1 MITIV
6 KYITVAAL
14 ALFSLM
20 SCNTETSLQEY
31 LVAKQDDDAFIKV
44 DLPSSLLD
52 SEESALDTE
61 QKEILK
67 TVKKVNIVAYPIKN
81 GNLAEYHIEKD
92 KVNTILADDTYKL
105 LSKMKSNGM
114 DITLKYVGEED
125 AIDEVIVFASSEEKG
140 FAVFR
145 LSGKNMR
152 PEQMLQLVNSLDQSN
167 VNMSQLS
174 TITNLFNL

>member
-1 MITIV
+1 MTTIV

-31 LVAKQDDDAFIKV
+31 LVAKQDDDAFMKV

-52 SEESALDTE
+52 SEESTLDTE
-61 QKEILK
+61 QKDILK
-67 TVKKVNIVAYPIKN
+67 TVKKVNVVAYPLKD
-81 GNLAEYHIEKD
+81 GNLAEYHTEKD
-92 KVNTILADDTYKL
+92 KVNTILADNTYKL

-125 AIDEVIVFASSEEKG
+125 AIDEVIVFASSDEKG

-145 LSGKNMR
+145 LLGKNMR

>member
-1 MITIV
+1 MTTIV

-31 LVAKQDDDAFIKV
+31 LVAKQDDDAFMKV

-52 SEESALDTE
+52 SEESTLDTE
-61 QKEILK
+61 QKDILK
-67 TVKKVNIVAYPIKN
+67 TVKKVNVVAYPLKD
-81 GNLAEYHIEKD
+81 GNLAEYHTEKD
-92 KVNTILADDTYKL
+92 KAYKL

-125 AIDEVIVFASSEEKG
+125 AIDEVIVFASSDEKG

-145 LSGKNMR
+145 LLGKNMR